1 MTKTKSLARMYVWW
15 PGINKNIEKSV
26 QECCHCQE
34 EQPNPHVAPLQL
46 WKWSSRPWVRLHMDF
61 AGPFEGK
68 MILIVIGSHSKWI
81 EAFPTK
87 SSTSATVIELS
98 RTLVAQCGVPE
109 AVVTDNGSCFV
120 SEEFET
126 FLLKNGI
133 KHITSAPYHP
143 STNGLAERAVQIAK
157 RGLKREEGSMMTRMA
172 KVMMAYRVSPQV
184 QQVNHQLYYFNGM
197 NVWNIVSKSRRLNM
211 MNRLNRL
218 HSHKEKLCTLVTLA
232 LEMVTWCHSRNFR
245 SCLIFGKVN
254 RWPSSKMSPRPHK
267 VQVDFS

>member
-34 EQPNPHVAPLQL
+34 EQPNPHVAPFQL

-68 MILIVIGSHSKWI
+68 MILIVIDSHSKWI

-98 RTLVAQCGVPE
+98 RTLFAQCGVPE
-109 AVVTDNGSCFV
+109 AVVTDNSSCFV

-157 RGLKREEGSMMTRMA
+157 RGLKKEEGSMMTRMA
-172 KVMMAYRVSPQV
+172 KAMMAYRVSPQSTTGESPALLLQKHQIHTRLDLLKPGWNERMEHC
-184 QQVNHQLYYFNGM
+184 QQKQKAEHDESARQTTF
-197 NVWNIVSKSRRLNM
+197 SRR
-211 MNRLNRL
+211 
-218 HSHKEKLCTLVTLA
+218 
-232 LEMVTWCHSRNFR
+232 
-245 SCLIFGKVN
+245 SCVHL
-254 RWPSSKMSPRPHK
+254 
-267 VQVDFS
+267 